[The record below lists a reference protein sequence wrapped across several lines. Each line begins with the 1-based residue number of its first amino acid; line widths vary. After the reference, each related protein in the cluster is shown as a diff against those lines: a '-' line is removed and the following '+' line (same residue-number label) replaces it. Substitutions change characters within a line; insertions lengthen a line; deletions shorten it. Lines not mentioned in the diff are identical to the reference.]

1 MPIFNAVAGATAQ
14 VSNLLS
20 YHISAKRQQVK
31 GAAAPKG
38 TLDVMTW
45 QISCDKQVET
55 KIEDRQTST
64 LLR

>member
-1 MPIFNAVAGATAQ
+1 VAPATVR

-20 YHISAKRQQVK
+20 YLISAKRQQVK

-45 QISCDKQVET
+45 QISCGKQVET
-55 KIEDRQTST
+55 KIEDRQESP
-64 LLR
+64 LFD

>member
-1 MPIFNAVAGATAQ
+1 VAIATIPF
-14 VSNLLS
+14 STLLS

-31 GAAAPKG
+31 GASAPKG
-38 TLDVMTW
+38 TLDVVTW

-55 KIEDRQTST
+55 KKKHRQQMTM